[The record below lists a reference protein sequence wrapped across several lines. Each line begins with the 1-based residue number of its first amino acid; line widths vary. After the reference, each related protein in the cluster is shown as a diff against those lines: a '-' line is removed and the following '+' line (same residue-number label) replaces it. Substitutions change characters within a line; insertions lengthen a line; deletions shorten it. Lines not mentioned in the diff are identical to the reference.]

1 MNAGSTVA
9 LLGAEENLLAEF
21 RKGSPLAVA
30 CGALVERLVQPDT
43 SLFWNFLVGVYT
55 FLVSPA
61 CGAQQDCQK
70 RQELGKDAAF
80 FTPQLPVDGEYIPS
94 MKLYANPFYFRWYL

>member
-30 CGALVERLVQPDT
+30 CEALVKRLVQPDT
-43 SLFWNFLVGVYT
+43 SLFWNFFVGVFT

-61 CGAQQDCQK
+61 GGAQQDCPLPEEAGT
-70 RQELGKDAAF
+70 RQRCC
-80 FTPQLPVDGEYIPS
+80 P
-94 MKLYANPFYFRWYL
+94 LYTSAPC